1 MTNKEFL
8 ERYDKK
14 EEFSESELEDLEYF
28 GEGIDRIEGVNR
40 RWTRTIKNIFKV
52 EDRYFA
58 LEFEEGLTEMQ
69 DNMYYKQP
77 YEVEIVKKEITTTV
91 VEYVKKE
98 DKNDK

>member
-14 EEFSESELEDLEYF
+14 EKFSESELEELEYF
-28 GEGIDRIEGVNR
+28 GEGIDRIEGANR

-69 DNMYYKQP
+69 DNMYYNQP
-77 YEVEIVKKEITTTV
+77 YEVEKVFEEITTV
-91 VEYVKKE
+91 VINYIKKGE
-98 DKNDK
+98 

>member
-14 EEFSESELEDLEYF
+14 EDFSESELEELEYF
-28 GEGIDRIEGVNR
+28 GEGIDRIEGANR

-69 DNMYYKQP
+69 DNVYNKQP
-77 YEVEIVKKEITTTV
+77 YEVEKVCKEITTVV
-91 VEYVKKE
+91 VEYVKKIKE
-98 DKNDK
+98 

>member
-14 EEFSESELEDLEYF
+14 EKFSESELEKLEYF
-28 GEGIDRIEGVNR
+28 GEEIDRIEGPNR

-58 LEFEEGLTEMQ
+58 LEFEEGLTEYQ
-69 DNMYYKQP
+69 DNMYYNQP
-77 YEVEIVKKEITTTV
+77 YEVEKVFEEITTV
-91 VEYVKKE
+91 VVNYIKKGE
-98 DKNDK
+98 

>member
-14 EEFSESELEDLEYF
+14 EEFSESELEELEYF
-28 GEGIDRIEGVNR
+28 GEGIDRIEGANR

-69 DNMYYKQP
+69 DNVYNKQP
-77 YEVEIVKKEITTTV
+77 YEVEKVCKEITTIV
-91 VEYVKKE
+91 VEYVKKL
-98 DKNDK
+98 KG